1 MLQGLMST
9 GVLLLVLG
17 LVGWGAGFAV
27 ALLRTS
33 LLVQDARG
41 SLRASLSGIVLGLL
55 VAAGSLYAY
64 LVVLDRVGI
73 IDL

>member
-1 MLQGLMST
+1 MLDGLMST
-9 GVLLLVLG
+9 GALLLVLG
-17 LVGWGAGFAV
+17 LVGWGAGFAG

-33 LLVQDARG
+33 LAVQDARG
-41 SLRASLSGIVLGLL
+41 HLRASLSGIALGLL